1 MLTEQKKRF
10 VEEYIKLKCKNAT
23 QAAINAGYSS
33 KTARQQASALLTTPD
48 IQDYLKTQK
57 AALRQDLQESFI
69 LECKEAVDVMREIL
83 QNPNAKDKDRL
94 AAAREFLDRAGF
106 KPIDKVVVSEVDP
119 AVIDTI
125 EKMVNDDSKPSS

>member
-48 IQDYLKTQK
+48 VQDYLKTQK

-69 LECKEAVDVMREIL
+69 FECKEAVDVMRQIL
-83 QNPNAKDKDRL
+83 QNPDAKDKDRL

-125 EKMVNDDSKPSS
+125 EKMVNDDS